1 MKIRL
6 LLSVAALFVA
16 GCVSSGVIPRGRD
29 TYMISKSGTAVG
41 SGSSIKADLYR
52 EADAWCRAR
61 GLVMVP
67 LSESSVDGIAGTR
80 RASAEIVFRAVP
92 PGDAEDAR
100 TNLRAVPDT
109 VIEIRPAA
117 R

>member
-1 MKIRL
+1 
-6 LLSVAALFVA
+6 
-16 GCVSSGVIPRGRD
+16 
-29 TYMISKSGTAVG
+29 
-41 SGSSIKADLYR
+41 
-52 EADAWCRAR
+52 
-61 GLVMVP
+61 MVP

>member
-1 MKIRL
+1 MV
-6 LLSVAALFVA
+6 LSILAA
-16 GCVSSGVIPRGRD
+16 GCVSSGVVPRGRD
-29 TYMISKSGTAVG
+29 TYMISKSGTAIG
-41 SGSSIKADLYR
+41 SGYSLKSDLYR

-80 RASAEIVFRAVP
+80 RASAEVVFRAVK
-92 PGDAEDAR
+92 PGDAEDER
-100 TNLRAVPDT
+100 SNLKPVPDT
-109 VIEIRPAA
+109 VIEVRPSS